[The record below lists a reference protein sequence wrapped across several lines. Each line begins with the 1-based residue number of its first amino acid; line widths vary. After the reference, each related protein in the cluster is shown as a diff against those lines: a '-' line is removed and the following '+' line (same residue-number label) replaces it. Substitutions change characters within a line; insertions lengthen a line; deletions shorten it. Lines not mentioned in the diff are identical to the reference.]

1 MSLQNEME
9 MRTSLN
15 QLCLKAERL
24 MSLRSTN
31 CVDALESVALQI
43 DSDFQTIA
51 DDLKSD
57 DPVDHEAI
65 DFLTKEKTEF
75 DTRLSEWF
83 KARQPLSEPDNFQN
97 SAHNRYTSS
106 LVGASEAGSSTSS
119 RSSSKRREAIIK
131 LKLAE
136 LEAQQTAERTK
147 EDSLRAQ
154 RKVQEDSLRAQRE
167 VERKVER
174 ATLELKLWDEE
185 VNRTNDENIR
195 YDVTKP
201 LKFHHT
207 NQQSGSALVQG
218 SEHAKNLPKTFTS
231 TPAPITAP
239 RVRFDENVYYNIPSS
254 NRPTPLYDVNNASSS
269 STYVSSSVI
278 NNALSQG
285 GYRPPASLQPHGM
298 PGDYYPANFPES
310 FVPVS
315 NPQVCAPHRHV
326 TPCVFHK
333 DDLCLPRP
341 EFVKFDGNPLNFMTF
356 KTNFEKHVKP
366 KVRDSEM
373 LFCYL
378 LQHCESNVK
387 EKLNHF
393 SNKGSESYA
402 LAMGRLEREYGRP
415 CIIVD
420 ACEQRL
426 RTAKA
431 VKPDD
436 PESLKCFSD
445 LLEKTKITLEG
456 IGYFGSLNTLDV
468 MTQLIN
474 KLPFDFWRIWV
485 KESVAVKAQS
495 GQIADFS
502 HFVSFVVKLSEEANS
517 LYGRRVFGTLSR
529 ARPEAHS
536 SSTSRS
542 GDRRK
547 SALSSYNV
555 NVSRTQNPQQSDH
568 LACFFCKSPSHR
580 LLECPEFKATP
591 LAKRSSLVKGLKL
604 CYKCLSPN
612 HRAPS
617 CSKQNTCSAVGCT
630 GTFHHTLLHP
640 WKQRSTPSS
649 TNTSDSLCPSISNS
663 ASSQAESSSSTVCSL
678 SGVYKCNGKS
688 LQNVYLCV
696 VPVNVT
702 FKTKSVITY
711 AFLDQGSTHSFC
723 GKALV
728 NALDLRGDANEF
740 TLQTLTGTKAH
751 SGINV
756 SLSVSSLNGD
766 ENFVLPAVY
775 SVSEV
780 PILPNPVAS
789 KFDLDRF
796 SHLKDLSFPHIPGAT
811 VTLLIGADNP
821 EIFCTRDV
829 RVGCKG
835 QPIAIE
841 TPLGWSLLGPSLSLS
856 TTNKPC

>member
-1 MSLQNEME
+1 M
-9 MRTSLN
+9 
-15 QLCLKAERL
+15 
-24 MSLRSTN
+24 
-31 CVDALESVALQI
+31 
-43 DSDFQTIA
+43 
-51 DDLKSD
+51 
-57 DPVDHEAI
+57 
-65 DFLTKEKTEF
+65 
-75 DTRLSEWF
+75 
-83 KARQPLSEPDNFQN
+83 
-97 SAHNRYTSS
+97 
-106 LVGASEAGSSTSS
+106 
-119 RSSSKRREAIIK
+119 
-131 LKLAE
+131 AE

-147 EDSLRAQ
+147 
-154 RKVQEDSLRAQRE
+154 EDSLRAQRE

-185 VNRTNDENIR
+185 VNRTSDENIR

-218 SEHAKNLPKTFTS
+218 SEHAKNLPNTFTS
-231 TPAPITAP
+231 TPAPIAAP
-239 RVRFDENVYYNIPSS
+239 RVRFDENAYYNIPSS
-254 NRPTPLYDVNNASSS
+254 NRPTPLYDVNNASLS

-278 NNALSQG
+278 NNALRQG
-285 GYRPPASLQPHGM
+285 GYKPPASLQPHGM
-298 PGDYYPANFPES
+298 PGDYYPANLPES

-315 NPQVCAPHRHV
+315 NPQVCAPHPHV

-333 DDLCLPRP
+333 DDLFLPRP
-341 EFVKFDGNPLNFMTF
+341 DFLKFDGNPLNFMTF

-474 KLPFDFWRIWV
+474 KLPFEFRRSWV
-485 KESVAVKAQS
+485 KESVAVEAQS

-547 SALSSYNV
+547 AALSSYRV
-555 NVSRTQNPQQSDH
+555 YHKDI
-568 LACFFCKSPSHR
+568 
-580 LLECPEFKATP
+580 
-591 LAKRSSLVKGLKL
+591 
-604 CYKCLSPN
+604 
-612 HRAPS
+612 
-617 CSKQNTCSAVGCT
+617 
-630 GTFHHTLLHP
+630 HP
-640 WKQRSTPSS
+640 P
-649 TNTSDSLCPSISNS
+649 
-663 ASSQAESSSSTVCSL
+663 
-678 SGVYKCNGKS
+678 
-688 LQNVYLCV
+688 
-696 VPVNVT
+696 
-702 FKTKSVITY
+702 
-711 AFLDQGSTHSFC
+711 
-723 GKALV
+723 
-728 NALDLRGDANEF
+728 
-740 TLQTLTGTKAH
+740 
-751 SGINV
+751 
-756 SLSVSSLNGD
+756 
-766 ENFVLPAVY
+766 
-775 SVSEV
+775 
-780 PILPNPVAS
+780 
-789 KFDLDRF
+789 
-796 SHLKDLSFPHIPGAT
+796 
-811 VTLLIGADNP
+811 
-821 EIFCTRDV
+821 
-829 RVGCKG
+829 
-835 QPIAIE
+835 
-841 TPLGWSLLGPSLSLS
+841 
-856 TTNKPC
+856 